1 MKKYIAL
8 FALALALVALPMFG
22 LAEAFDPAGFIDWFN
37 ESNTWMTV
45 ANGHWS
51 ADPADQPT
59 DEDLAKI
66 FSATVKQQNAVHWT
80 PWYFIVV
87 KDVEEQRKI
96 IGDYWGAPEDMATE
110 GTVTV
115 LCLADQ
121 LLTEEQGHVSKY
133 DGYYMPTKFATY
145 DAGLT
150 CGLFGVAAATMG
162 YQTHYFGEI
171 NGEYA
176 PKDLADG
183 QYQSLSRYVKDEY
196 TRVWGM
202 MSPLEGEVNEAYTY
216 PVAGNCVFVCALVV
230 GKPAA
235 DETIETWGTNHARPN
250 NWVIWDGVPN
260 ENPSPVASGAV
271 VVEAEEVVAE
281 EAPAIEVGENEYIGV
296 GQGIHGDVQVKVSF
310 ADGKIAAVEVVAHN
324 ETTGICEPAIEQI
337 PGAIV
342 AAQSAD
348 VDAITGVTVTS
359 EAIKA
364 AVKDAMAQAGL

>member
-8 FALALALVALPMFG
+8 IALALALVTLPMLG

-37 ESNTWMTV
+37 ESGTWMTV

-87 KDVEEQRKI
+87 KDVEEQQKI
-96 IGDYWGAPEDMATE
+96 LGDMWGDPATLATE

-121 LLTEEQGHVSKY
+121 ILTAEDGHVTPY
-133 DGYYMPTKFATY
+133 AGTYMPTTFAYY
-145 DAGLT
+145 DSGLT
-150 CGLFGVAAATMG
+150 CGLFGAAAATLG
-162 YQTHYFGEI
+162 YQTHYFGSI

-176 PKDLADG
+176 PADLAG
-183 QYQSLSRYVKDEY
+183 GKYQSLSRYVKDEY
-196 TRVWGM
+196 TRVWGFQ
-202 MSPLEGEVNEAYTY
+202 SPYNGEVNAEYTY
-216 PVAGNCVFVCALVV
+216 PVSGNAVFVCALVV

-235 DETIETWGTNHARPN
+235 DETMETWGTNHARPD

-260 ENPSPVASGAV
+260 ENPSPAIA
-271 VVEAEEVVAE
+271 AAA
-281 EAPAIEVGENEYIGV
+281 APAAE
-296 GQGIHGDVQVKVSF
+296 
-310 ADGKIAAVEVVAHN
+310 ADAASAATADATSSA
-324 ETTGICEPAIEQI
+324 TTE
-337 PGAIV
+337 
-342 AAQSAD
+342 AA
-348 VDAITGVTVTS
+348 
-359 EAIKA
+359 E
-364 AVKDAMAQAGL
+364 